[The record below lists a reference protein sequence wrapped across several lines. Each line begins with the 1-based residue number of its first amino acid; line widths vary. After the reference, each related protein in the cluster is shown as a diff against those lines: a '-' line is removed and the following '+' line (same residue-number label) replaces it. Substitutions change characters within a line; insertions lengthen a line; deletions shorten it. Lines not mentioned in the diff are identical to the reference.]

1 MTTMSSLFT
10 RFMRP
15 FSSGPLHAV
24 ENGANG
30 VASGNYQKATIAA
43 GCFWGVEHTYRKSFS
58 NKGLIDAR
66 VGYIGGDTKNP
77 NYRQVCGGD
86 TGHAEGLQI
95 TFDPEKVTYR
105 QLIEYLY
112 TIHDPTQ
119 LNHQGPDRGT
129 QYRSAI
135 FFHSPEQETIAK
147 DVTERANKEWWSG
160 KIVTQLVPA
169 GEWYD
174 AETYHQLY
182 LDKNPGGYECPT
194 HFIRKLPPL
203 SQPESS

>member
-135 FFHSPEQETIAK
+135 FFHSPEQEAIAK